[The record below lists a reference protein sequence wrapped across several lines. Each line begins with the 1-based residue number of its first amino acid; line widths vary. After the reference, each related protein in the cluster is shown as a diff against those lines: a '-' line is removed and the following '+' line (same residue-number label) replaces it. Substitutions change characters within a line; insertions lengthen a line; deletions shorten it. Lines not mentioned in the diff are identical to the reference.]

1 MAVMTEHEPL
11 EPTASRAIGEPLR
24 RLRRAIRLYV
34 FAEGLARVLLYLG
47 LWFWLGILADYGV
60 FELFAVDWVQELP
73 RSVRGVILLVLT
85 FGLLVLIAITW
96 LWRLLPGIREQA
108 LAIILERR
116 FSGLLGDRLITSV
129 ELSNAPETLGYSRPM
144 LQKTMA
150 EAAERVERVRL
161 RDVFDWPRLRRLA
174 VRALVWTVGLYLLVG
189 AAYCIRHR
197 VDLFSFARRFEN
209 VALIWVERNILLR
222 DTIWPRKAHLEL
234 LNEQFRTGNEMRV
247 GRDAPPPTLRVRAW
261 KWVIAD
267 SDQSRAPEGWR
278 ALLFKDLDRLDERVD
293 GELVPA
299 PWRDWPMDRIEME
312 LGSGRE
318 RLRAELGRVFAR
330 LHDLAASPS
339 GSRLVRELEIP
350 QEVTVNYTGAS
361 SRSEQSLQKQVGN
374 EYSGL
379 ADVKETV
386 RFTVRGRNY
395 YTPPKWIRIVP
406 PPSIVDLQI
415 EEAQPAYL
423 HHHPPRDGSAADL
436 RGLKQ
441 IFPARP
447 ITLTGDTS
455 RIDVP
460 AGTDLVLTCKADKDL
475 EDGISLVPA
484 RSNEPLPAIVVK
496 DPDSRSF
503 SLSFK
508 NLSTVVDF
516 NVRMIDTDGVAGGRH
531 LVIKPVEDTPP
542 EVDAQVE
549 VVRKT
554 GQGYLVTPMASVP
567 MSGRIRDDH
576 GLAQAHYSYLLE
588 RSNTPLLRDFSLL
601 SSAWSAVPDVPLS
614 VMWAIYCLTD
624 GKKLLSDPALAPVQM
639 QPMQSFDQLLR
650 ERMNDREPLSKL
662 MEALRQT
669 PRQKLLT
676 EYSIDPDVESFSVAA
691 LDLKVNDERAVQP
704 HYRLE
709 LWVTATDNNIE
720 TGPRTGQG
728 KERFVLLV
736 VSENELLAEIAKE
749 EESLHV
755 KLEEAVTRLKD
766 SRIKVDKIAEEL
778 PGLKANEFS
787 PLARRAEEMDDAV
800 VRSWDAC
807 REVLTDYKRILK
819 ELKVNRVQPG
829 MIAKVSDK
837 ICDPLDAAINLEF
850 VNADEAIRDL
860 ARRLDSKNG
869 DRQTVDAARQSL
881 DQLIA
886 RLASVLDAMADVT
899 SINKIIEMLVKIE
912 KGERQEY
919 ERLQLL
925 LKQKQEEFLDSLSEP
940 KKPK

>member
-1 MAVMTEHEPL
+1 MAVMTGPAPRE
-11 EPTASRAIGEPLR
+11 TSAARAIGEPLR
-24 RLRRAIRLYV
+24 RLRRGIRLYI
-34 FAEGLARVLLYLG
+34 FAEGLALVLLYLG
-47 LWFWLGILADYGV
+47 LWFWLGLLADYGV

-73 RSVRGVILLVLT
+73 RSVRVVILVAA
-85 FGLLVLIAITW
+85 GLGFLVLIAWTW
-96 LWRLLPGIREQA
+96 LWRLMPGIREQA

-116 FSGLLGDRLITSV
+116 FPGLLGDRLITSV
-129 ELSNAPETLGYSRPM
+129 ELADAPESLGYSRPM
-144 LQKTMA
+144 LERTMA
-150 EAAERVERVRL
+150 EAAERIQRVRL
-161 RDVFDWPRLRRLA
+161 RDVFDWKRLRRLA

-197 VDLFSFARRFEN
+197 VGLFSFGRRFEN
-209 VALIWVERNILLR
+209 VALIWLERNMLLR

-267 SDQSRAPEGWR
+267 SDRSRAPEGWR
-278 ALLFKDLDRLDERVD
+278 ALLFKDVDRLGERVD
-293 GELVPA
+293 GEPVPVA
-299 PWRDWPMDRIEME
+299 WRDWPMDRIEME
-312 LGSGRE
+312 LESGSRRSREDVGR
-318 RLRAELGRVFAR
+318 LFAR
-330 LHDLAASPS
+330 LHDLAASPT
-339 GSRLVRELEIP
+339 GSRLIRELEIP
-350 QEVTVNYTGAS
+350 QEVTVNYMGAS
-361 SRSEQSLQKQVGN
+361 SRSEQTLQKQVGN

-386 RFTVRGRNY
+386 RFTVRGKNY
-395 YTPPKWIRIVP
+395 YTPSKWIRIVP

-436 RGLKQ
+436 RGLKHV
-441 IFPARP
+441 FPARP

-460 AGTDLVLTCKADKDL
+460 AGTDLVLTCKTDKEL
-475 EDGISLVPA
+475 EHGIGLLPA
-484 RSNEPLPAIVVK
+484 RTNEPLPVIAVNYL
-496 DPDSRSF
+496 DSRSF

-508 NLSTVVDF
+508 NLATLVDF
-516 NVRMIDTDGVAGGRH
+516 NVRMMDTDGVAGGRH
-531 LVIKPVEDTPP
+531 LIIKPVEDSPP

-554 GQGYLVTPMASVP
+554 GQGYLVTPAASVP
-567 MSGRIRDDH
+567 MSGRVRDDH
-576 GLAQAHYSYLLE
+576 GLAQVHYSYLLE
-588 RSNTPLLRDFSLL
+588 RSNTPLIRDISLL
-601 SSAWSAVPDVPLS
+601 SSAWSAGPDAPLS
-614 VMWAIYCLTD
+614 LVWAVYCLAD
-624 GKKLLSDPALAPVQM
+624 GRKLLSDPALAPVQT

-650 ERMNDREPLSKL
+650 ERMSDLEPLSKVK
-662 MEALRQT
+662 EALRQ
-669 PRQKLLT
+669 PPHQKLLT
-676 EYSIDPDVESFSVAA
+676 DYAIDPDIESFSVAG

-704 HYRLE
+704 HYRLQ

-749 EESLHV
+749 EESLHI

-766 SRIKVDKIAEEL
+766 SRIKVEKIAEEL
-778 PGLKANEFS
+778 TGIKANEFS

-850 VNADEAIRDL
+850 VNADEAVRDL
-860 ARRLDSKNG
+860 ARKLDSQSS
-869 DRQTVDAARQSL
+869 DRQSVDAARQSL
-881 DQLIA
+881 DQLVA
-886 RLASVLDAMADVT
+886 RLTSVLDAMADVT

-919 ERLQLL
+919 ERLQFL

-940 KKPK
+940 KKQK

>member
-1 MAVMTEHEPL
+1 LAVMTGPAPVET
-11 EPTASRAIGEPLR
+11 TAARAIGEPLR
-24 RLRRAIRLYV
+24 RLRRGIRLYV
-34 FAEGLARVLLYLG
+34 FAEGLALVLVYVG
-47 LWFWLGILADYGV
+47 LWFWLGLLADYGV
-60 FELFAVDWVQELP
+60 FEIFAVDWVQELP
-73 RSVRGVILLVLT
+73 RSVRGVILLALT
-85 FGLLVLIAITW
+85 AGFFFLVSITW
-96 LWRLLPGIREQA
+96 LRRLLPGIREQA

-116 FSGLLGDRLITSV
+116 FSGLLGDRVITSV
-129 ELSNAPETLGYSRPM
+129 ELADAPDSLGYSRPM
-144 LQKTMA
+144 LERTMA
-150 EAAERVERVRL
+150 EAAERIERVRL
-161 RDVFDWPRLRRLA
+161 RDVFDWQRLRRVA
-174 VRALVWTVGLYLLVG
+174 VRALVWTVGLYCLVG

-197 VDLFSFARRFEN
+197 AGPLAFARRFEN

-234 LNEQFRTGNEMRV
+234 LNEQFRTADEMRV

-267 SDQSRAPEGWR
+267 GDRARAPEGWR
-278 ALLFKDLDRLDERVD
+278 ALLFKDLDRLGERVD
-293 GELVPA
+293 VERVPMA
-299 PWRDWPMDRIEME
+299 WRDWSLDRIEME
-312 LGSGRE
+312 VASGSLQSRQ
-318 RLRAELGRVFAR
+318 ELGALFTR

-350 QEVTVNYTGAS
+350 EEVTVNYTGAS
-361 SRSEQSLQKQVGN
+361 SRSEQTLQKQVGN

-406 PPSIVDLQI
+406 PPSIVDLKI
-415 EEAQPAYL
+415 EESQPAYL
-423 HHHPPRDGSAADL
+423 HHHPPRDGSATDL

-475 EDGISLVPA
+475 EHGISLVPA
-484 RSNEPLPAIVVK
+484 RANEALPAIAVNNM
-496 DPDSRSF
+496 DSLSF

-508 NLSTVVDF
+508 NLSTLVDF

-531 LVIKPVEDTPP
+531 LIIKPVEDAPP

-554 GQGYLVTPMASVP
+554 GQGYLVTPAASVP

-576 GLAQAHYSYLLE
+576 GLAQVHYSYLLE
-588 RSNTPLLRDFSLL
+588 RSNTPLVRDLSLF
-601 SSAWSAVPDVPLS
+601 SSAWSAAPDAPMSLL
-614 VMWAIYCLTD
+614 WAVFCLTD
-624 GKKLLSDPALAPVQM
+624 GKKLLSDPALAAAQT

-650 ERMNDREPLSKL
+650 ERVRDQEPLSKL
-662 MEALRQT
+662 KEALRRT
-669 PRQKLLT
+669 PSQQLLT
-676 EYSIDPDVESFSVAA
+676 EYSIDPDIESFSVSA

-704 HYRLE
+704 HYRLQ

-728 KERFVLLV
+728 KERFVVLV

-755 KLEEAVTRLKD
+755 KLDEAVTRLKD
-766 SRIKVDKIAEEL
+766 SRVKLEKISEEL

-787 PLARRAEEMDDAV
+787 PLARRAEDMDDAV

-807 REVLTDYKRILK
+807 REVLSDYKRILK

-850 VNADEAIRDL
+850 VNADEAVRDL
-860 ARRLDSKNG
+860 TRKLDSHSS
-869 DRQTVDAARQSL
+869 DRQAVDAARQSL

-912 KGERQEY
+912 MGERQEY

-925 LKQKQEEFLDSLSEP
+925 LKQKQEEFLDNLSEP
-940 KKPK
+940 RKPK